1 MTAVVIPFDKPK
13 EEDPKC
19 SFCKTPKSKAKKM
32 VSSADGMRHIC
43 GECIAK
49 AKQRMEETV

>member
-19 SFCKTPKSKAKKM
+19 NFCKTPKSKAKKM
-32 VSSADGMRHIC
+32 VSSADGTRHIC
-43 GECIAK
+43 GVCIAK
-49 AKQRMEETV
+49 AKQRMEETT